1 MFRPIWSRWKEWR
14 LTQPVHVHYRMLRA
28 RNLTLQCVW
37 NTRTIVISTSNCH
50 LELLQYLSLYHACFL
65 FICMYLW
72 PYYWINKVCHIFS
85 LFVSNRSS
93 HNQMTEYFEEYYEYI
108 IFFVA
113 LKLLYMGSYGKIWT
127 KQEPIRTLGFALRL
141 ICHIITCIIK
151 KG

>member
-14 LTQPVHVHYRMLRA
+14 LTQPVHVHHSILRA
-28 RNLTLQCVW
+28 GNLTLQCVW

-72 PYYWINKVCHIFS
+72 PYYWINKVCHIFL

-93 HNQMTEYFEEYYEYI
+93 HNQMTEYFEEHSDDKQFWCKDNYVAGH
-108 IFFVA
+108 FFKVY
-113 LKLLYMGSYGKIWT
+113 LTENSVEHRFSWFCSF
-127 KQEPIRTLGFALRL
+127 RRL
-141 ICHIITCIIK
+141 CEC
-151 KG
+151 GV